1 MESVR
6 QGIKQSLVSM
16 GKDKNKHHN
25 SAPVSVQEMEVSD
38 GESESTTVASNPT
51 SQDDADAKTIL
62 AATTSNTATPTP
74 ATPNGMTK
82 STTITKLH
90 DYEKLT
96 QVTRTVKRLIVR
108 FDGYDEDFVNETD
121 IRSYLEYISEER
133 LIHMPQRGS
142 DWDRVLS
149 TAQFFGLQITGFA
162 SKIETFAT
170 GAHASASAALASCQV
185 LLEVRITTAVP
196 ALTHS

>member
-6 QGIKQSLVSM
+6 QGIKQSLGSM

-25 SAPVSVQEMEVSD
+25 NAPVSVDEMEVSD

-51 SQDDADAKTIL
+51 SQDDADVKTIL

-74 ATPNGMTK
+74 ATPNGMSK
-82 STTITKLH
+82 ITTITKLH
-90 DYEKLT
+90 DDEKLT
-96 QVTRTVKRLIVR
+96 QVTRTVKKLIVR

-149 TAQFFGLQITGFA
+149 TAQFFGLQITAFA

-185 LLEVRITTAVP
+185 LLEVRIANAVP